1 MDFADNTYFNLFGNG
16 DLFLNTVNFLAAEE
30 QQIMVREARQA
41 QFLMLSGNQIW
52 IMFIVCLVW
61 APLVLLVAGIW
72 AYRTRRARK

>member
-1 MDFADNTYFNLFGNG
+1 
-16 DLFLNTVNFLAAEE
+16 
-30 QQIMVREARQA
+30 MVREALQA
-41 QFLMLSGNQIW
+41 QFLMLSGHQIW

>member
-30 QQIMVREARQA
+30 QQIMVREARKA
-41 QFLMLSGNQIW
+41 QFLMLSGTQLW
-52 IMFIVCLVW
+52 IMLVVCLIW